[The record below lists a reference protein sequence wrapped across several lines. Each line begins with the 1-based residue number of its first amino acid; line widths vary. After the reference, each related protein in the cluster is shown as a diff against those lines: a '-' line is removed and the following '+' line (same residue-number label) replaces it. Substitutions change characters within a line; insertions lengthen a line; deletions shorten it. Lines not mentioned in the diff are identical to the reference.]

1 MKKILLF
8 MLLIPFALCGCKKS
22 GSSSSEP
29 EHYINVPTSEVSLE
43 VEETYQL
50 DVEIIKKGTIV
61 FYSSANEDIA
71 TVTDEGLITAIN
83 EGETTISVRGGQDVY
98 TVFVNVIP
106 YQAKDS
112 LQIVLEKE
120 EFVIE
125 VNDEYILPLT
135 VKYGNE
141 IIENPSLSYTYEN
154 EGVVSIVGNVVTG
167 LKEGET
173 RCVVTASYEQ
183 KEVSKSFKITVY

>member
-1 MKKILLF
+1 MLHQESDGLLR
-8 MLLIPFALCGCKKS
+8 S
-22 GSSSSEP
+22 
-29 EHYINVPTSEVSLE
+29 NVP
-43 VEETYQL
+43 
-50 DVEIIKKGTIV
+50 K
-61 FYSSANEDIA
+61 
-71 TVTDEGLITAIN
+71 
-83 EGETTISVRGGQDVY
+83 
-98 TVFVNVIP
+98 
-106 YQAKDS
+106 
-112 LQIVLEKE
+112 
-120 EFVIE
+120 VIE